1 MALGTLVFVQL
12 LLLVYITISH
22 FQPGALYRKQINKN
36 NRRRYC
42 NFIFRRLLA
51 QLDKALTQR
60 PVPGQEFIC
69 CRQAKQQALLAVRL
83 FYRDTQKILHPEY
96 ELDTSAA
103 SDAYFVL
110 DEEEAELSAAGYA
123 SLDFD
128 VTEAFLKN
136 LLYPKRFDSNS
147 RNKATFWSQSV
158 ALSLGSGLISRLKNQ
173 QQLSLGKLSI
183 LYIKLSSIWSSSDSS

>member
-173 QQLSLGKLSI
+173 QQLRLGKLSI

>member
-147 RNKATFWSQSV
+147 RNKAAFWSQSV